1 MSRKVSLIVHGS
13 LVERE
18 MPDAYSEVLPG
29 VIWGDP
35 WTLFTPAYWLAQAWM
50 SEIDTRP
57 SGRYSV
63 KHGLIGELGFCLL
76 GGFGITAELATA
88 AYDRCWQAGLFLRYE
103 TRPEA
108 WVAELS
114 EPLQVGS
121 RKIRYRY
128 PNQKSRFL
136 AAAMEYVQHNEL
148 RTDSGMALR
157 EQLLNI
163 NGVGYKIA
171 SWVARNALDSDEVA
185 ILDIH
190 LLRAGRLCGLFSPR
204 HRVER
209 HYKEME
215 ALYLLF
221 SEKLQI
227 RPAALD
233 CLIWEDM
240 RSAGSLP
247 LRLLDPQANSQ
258 MSMRFMTIGSN
269 QSPA

>member
-18 MPDAYSEVLPG
+18 MPDACSEVLPG

-163 NGVGYKIA
+163 NGVDYKIA
-171 SWVARNALDSDEVA
+171 SWLQET
-185 ILDIH
+185 
-190 LLRAGRLCGLFSPR
+190 LLIA
-204 HRVER
+204 
-209 HYKEME
+209 M
-215 ALYLLF
+215 
-221 SEKLQI
+221 KL
-227 RPAALD
+227 
-233 CLIWEDM
+233 
-240 RSAGSLP
+240 RSWIFICSAPGACAVYSLQ
-247 LRLLDPQANSQ
+247 D
-258 MSMRFMTIGSN
+258 IGS
-269 QSPA
+269 SVITKRWRRCTCSFLKSCRFDLPRWIA

>member
-1 MSRKVSLIVHGS
+1 
-13 LVERE
+13 
-18 MPDAYSEVLPG
+18 MPDACSEVLPG

-88 AYDRCWQAGLFLRYE
+88 AYDRCWQAGLFLRCE

-136 AAAMEYVQHNEL
+136 AAAMEYVQHKRTENGLGNGSAGTALEYYWCRLQDSEL
-148 RTDSGMALR
+148 GLR
-157 EQLLNI
+157 ETLL
-163 NGVGYKIA
+163 IA
-171 SWVARNALDSDEVA
+171 MKLRSW
-185 ILDIH
+185 IFI
-190 LLRAGRLCGLFSPR
+190 C
-204 HRVER
+204 
-209 HYKEME
+209 
-215 ALYLLF
+215 
-221 SEKLQI
+221 SE
-227 RPAALD
+227 PDACAVYF
-233 CLIWEDM
+233 
-240 RSAGSLP
+240 
-247 LRLLDPQANSQ
+247 PQN
-258 MSMRFMTIGSN
+258 IGSN
-269 QSPA
+269 VTTKRWRRCTCSFLKNCRFDRLRWTA